1 MMDAIV
7 MLLSNVLWATGALS
21 ALIIWV
27 WKREEVRN
35 LEDEKRSRKRI
46 EIMKASQ
53 REAERA
59 PKF

>member
-1 MMDAIV
+1 